1 MSKDKLI
8 YKDDGTVDF
17 KSPFYKDT
25 RVNGKLV
32 SLEDIIEETTS
43 RALRVIDDSLYE
55 LIGTSESDPD
65 EFYMDYKEAFEHV
78 IKQLKKFHDVED

>member
-1 MSKDKLI
+1 MS
-8 YKDDGTVDF
+8 T
-17 KSPFYKDT
+17 FYKDT
-25 RVNGKLV
+25 RVNGKLL
-32 SLEDIIEETTS
+32 SLEDIIEETYN
-43 RALRVIDDSLYE
+43 RALTTIDDALYE